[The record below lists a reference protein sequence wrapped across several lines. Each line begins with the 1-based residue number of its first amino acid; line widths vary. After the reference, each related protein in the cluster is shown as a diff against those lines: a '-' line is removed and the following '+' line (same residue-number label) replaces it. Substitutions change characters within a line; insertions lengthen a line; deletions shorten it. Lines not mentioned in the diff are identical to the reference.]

1 MKVLTDEI
9 VTLQAPRAIDPR
21 DYSTLV
27 AAMQRLGLRIGFA
40 LVVGWVTAVVADP
53 PPLNLSV
60 AKAAVRDY
68 HDSGRYE
75 ADVARVS
82 GWALEW
88 IEERAA
94 AAQPGERLAV
104 VLDIDETVL
113 SNYAHM
119 NEQDFGYVRDVWIE
133 WIARAEGTA
142 IKPMKAVYDRARELG
157 IAIIFLTSRV
167 DPDEKPG
174 TLVNLEREGMGE
186 YERLIFKM
194 GEGIAPTAAE
204 RKRIRRAELEQEG
217 WTIIASIGDQGSDL
231 AGGHAERIFKLPN
244 PFYGIP

>member
-1 MKVLTDEI
+1 MKRKRIKPPGV
-9 VTLQAPRAIDPR
+9 VDPTGA
-21 DYSTLV
+21 STFCWPMKTFGLRTGIALMVGSFSVLV
-27 AAMQRLGLRIGFA
+27 AE
-40 LVVGWVTAVVADP
+40 P

-60 AKAAVRDY
+60 AKAAVREY

-82 GWALEW
+82 GWVLEW
-88 IEERAA
+88 VEERAA
-94 AAQPGERLAV
+94 AAEPDERLAI

-119 NEQDFGYVRDVWIE
+119 DEQDFGYVRDVWIE

-142 IKPMKAVYDRARELG
+142 IEPMREVYDRARELG
-157 IAIIFLTSRV
+157 IAIVFLTSRV
-167 DPDEKPG
+167 DPDEKAG
-174 TLVNLEREGMGE
+174 TLVNLENQGMGD

-204 RKRIRRAELEQEG
+204 RKRIRRAELEAEG
-217 WTIIASIGDQGSDL
+217 WTIIASVGDQGSDL

>member
-1 MKVLTDEI
+1 MRFTRFLLLTGLI
-9 VTLQAPRAIDPR
+9 WGAL
-21 DYSTLV
+21 S
-27 AAMQRLGLRIGFA
+27 LGA
-40 LVVGWVTAVVADP
+40 NQP
-53 PPLNLSV
+53 PPLNLSK

-68 HDSGRYE
+68 YESGRYD
-75 ADVARVS
+75 ADVAQVS
-82 GWALEW
+82 AWALEW
-88 IEERAA
+88 VEERAA
-94 AAQPGERLAV
+94 AAQPGERLAL
-104 VLDIDETVL
+104 VLDIDETML

-119 NEQDFGYVRDVWIE
+119 DSQDFGYVRDVWVD

-142 IKPMKAVYDRARELG
+142 IEPMKAVYDRARELG

-167 DPDEKPG
+167 DPEEKAG
-174 TLVNLEREGMGE
+174 TIVNLERAGMGE

-204 RKRIRRAELEQEG
+204 RKLIRRAALEAEG